1 VEDSDRV
8 RASLHAP
15 DPKLA
20 TRNPTRVLPDVAG
33 ERSYSILCIN
43 LPHSSHFN
51 SLNHPRFCLQGF
63 TSLSKNEIKRDTR
76 EIDKR
81 SGLMVRKRMHLE
93 LDVFVILHDFTATM
107 NLNIR
112 PSRIH
117 IVTTVCDRK

>member
-33 ERSYSILCIN
+33 K
-43 LPHSSHFN
+43 SSRIYGDNIENAN
-51 SLNHPRFCLQGF
+51 STTDLTFFQSLLAGF

-81 SGLMVRKRMHLE
+81 SGLMV
-93 LDVFVILHDFTATM
+93 
-107 NLNIR
+107 
-112 PSRIH
+112 
-117 IVTTVCDRK
+117 